1 MIFQTY
7 ILGCSAATP
16 TSVRHTT
23 AQLLQYH
30 NKYFLLDCA
39 EGTQKQIRR
48 MKLPMM
54 KIDHIFISHLHG
66 DHYLGLSGLLFSW
79 HLLGRTKKLHIYSP
93 EGLQDIIELQF
104 KVSNTKPSYE
114 IIFHVLTRGEEL
126 IYEDKNITVE
136 TIEMDHR
143 ITTFGFYIR
152 EKQKTFNLRKESIV
166 KFSIPVEKMKSI
178 KDGHDLIL
186 DDGTTIPNIE
196 LTLPPS
202 PLRSYAFCS
211 DTGYSEN
218 YINQIKGAD
227 LLYHEAT
234 FLNDKA
240 EIAEEKTHCT
250 TLEAAT
256 IAKKAQVKKLIL
268 GHYSARYDDME
279 MFEKEARTIFENT
292 ILGEEGLCVPVG
304 QE

>member
-1 MIFQTY
+1 MIFQTH

-54 KIDHIFISHLHG
+54 KIDHVFISHLHG
-66 DHYLGLSGLLFSW
+66 DHYLGLAGLLFSW
-79 HLLGRTKKLHIYSP
+79 HLLGRTRKLHIYSP
-93 EGLQDIIELQF
+93 EGLRDIIELQF
-104 KVSNTKPSYE
+104 KVSNMKPSYE
-114 IIFHVLTRGEEL
+114 IIFHVLIRGEEL
-126 IYEDKNITVE
+126 IYEDRNITVE
-136 TIEMDHR
+136 TIEMNHR
-143 ITTFGFYIR
+143 LTTFGFYIR
-152 EKQKTFNLRKESIV
+152 EKPKTLNLRKESIV
-166 KFSIPVEKMKSI
+166 KYNIPVEKMKGI

-186 DDGTTIPNIE
+186 DDGTIISNKE

-292 ILGEEGLCVPVG
+292 MLGEEGLCVPVR